1 MSLRVKVYGLL
12 ALLALAGGGYY
23 AYKTKPSWFG
33 SVAQAKGTGDKD
45 KKQEKDGTPVELALV
60 KRSEIAAF
68 LSSTANL
75 RALREVMVAT
85 QAEGI
90 VQKVLAEEGDFVK
103 EDQVLCLLDDTQ
115 VRIKLQ
121 LSEEKLAQARVADGQ
136 GENPAAKVACADRA
150 HASRV

>member
-12 ALLALAGGGYY
+12 ALFALAGGGYY

-45 KKQEKDGTPVELALV
+45 KKQEKEATPVELALV

-75 RALREVMVAT
+75 EALARRDR
-85 QAEGI
+85 
-90 VQKVLAEEGDFVK
+90 LHSS
-103 EDQVLCLLDDTQ
+103 
-115 VRIKLQ
+115 RRHR
-121 LSEEKLAQARVADGQ
+121 SESACRGRRLRQGRSSPVFAR
-136 GENPAAKVACADRA
+136 
-150 HASRV
+150 